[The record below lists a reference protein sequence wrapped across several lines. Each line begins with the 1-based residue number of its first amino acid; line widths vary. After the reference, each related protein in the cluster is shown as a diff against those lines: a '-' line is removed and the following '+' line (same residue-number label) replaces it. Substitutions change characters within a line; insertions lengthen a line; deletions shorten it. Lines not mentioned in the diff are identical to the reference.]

1 MNKQIILTFLFS
13 FTVSTITQYNNE
25 LLAQQPLKLTQ
36 QDQKKILDKIS
47 ILLEENYLFPD
58 KGTEIGIYLQ
68 KRLNEQKY
76 QEISNP
82 ELFAKQITLD
92 LQQIN
97 HDRHLSLVYDPER
110 VKDLKTEKSQPSE
123 EELKEIE
130 QRRIEKQRRNN
141 FGFRKVEILEGNVG
155 YLDFHFFRSTDYA
168 ASTALGALSF
178 LSNSDAIIIDL
189 RNNYGGGAS
198 MYLLLIS
205 YFFDSDM
212 VHLSDMINRRS
223 ESTQQFWTLP
233 YVPGKRLPEVDL
245 YILTSERT
253 FSAAEEFAYDLQS
266 LKRAFIVGEATG
278 GGAHLTTR
286 IVIDD
291 NFYMFMPFAGSR
303 NPITNTNWEG
313 VGVKPDLEVTEET
326 ALDTAYLL
334 ALRNLQEK
342 ADDQIWKDKL
352 SSLIN
357 NIEKKI
363 NNY

>member
-1 MNKQIILTFLFS
+1 MIKQIILSFLFS
-13 FTVSTITQYNNE
+13 FLVSPITQYSNA
-25 LLAQQPLKLTQ
+25 LLAQETLKLNQ
-36 QDQKKILDKIS
+36 QDHKRIVNKIS
-47 ILLEENYLFPD
+47 ILLEENYLFP
-58 KGTEIGIYLQ
+58 EIGKEIEIYLQ
-68 KRLNEQKY
+68 TGLNEQKY

-97 HDRHLSLVYDPER
+97 HDRHLALVYDPER
-110 VKDLKTEKSQPSE
+110 VKDLRTEKSQPSE
-123 EELKEIE
+123 EELREIE

-141 FGFRKVEILEGNVG
+141 FGFQKVEILEGNVG
-155 YLDFHFFRSTDYA
+155 YLDIHFFRSTDYA
-168 ASTALGALSF
+168 ASTASGALIF

-189 RNNYGGGAS
+189 RDNYGGGAS
-198 MYLLLIS
+198 MYLFLIS

-223 ESTQQFWTLP
+223 ESTQQLWTLP

-266 LKRAFIVGEATG
+266 LKRAVIVGESTG

-286 IVIDD
+286 MVIDD

-313 VGVKPDLEVTEET
+313 VGVKPDVEVTEET

-334 ALRNLQEK
+334 ALTNLKENT
-342 ADDQIWKDKL
+342 DDQIWKEKL

-357 NIEKKI
+357 SIEKKI
-363 NNY
+363 NK